1 MPRRDFDPDFSRLAS
16 IEGGE
21 QMVFRCAVAVF
32 WVALAAPALGQESFR
47 VDRLHTAA
55 TFSVS
60 HLGLS
65 LQRGSFGKTTGT
77 VMLDRAAK
85 TGSIDLAI
93 DAASVTSGSTSRE
106 TMLKGE
112 DYFNVAQFPSIT
124 FKSTKLKFDGDRVV
138 SADGELTIRGV
149 TKPVTLTVADFKCAV
164 HPATKKPACGA
175 EVTASVKRSEFGMT
189 KNQASTSDDVTIAI
203 AIEAIQ
209 Q

>member
-1 MPRRDFDPDFSRLAS
+1 MRVRFTVTAFL
-16 IEGGE
+16 
-21 QMVFRCAVAVF
+21 VAF
-32 WVALAAPALGQESFR
+32 AAPAFSQENYR
-47 VDRLHTAA
+47 VDPLHTAA

-65 LQRGSFGKTTGT
+65 LQRGSFGKTTGM
-77 VMLDRAAK
+77 VMLDRSARN
-85 TGSIDLAI
+85 GSIDVAI
-93 DAASVTSGSTSRE
+93 DAASVTSGSASRE

-138 SADGELTIRGV
+138 GADGELTIRGV

-175 EVTASVKRSEFGMT
+175 EVTANVKRSEFGMT
-189 KNQASTSDDVTIAI
+189 KNQASTADDVNIAI

>member
-1 MPRRDFDPDFSRLAS
+1 MWGRF
-16 IEGGE
+16 
-21 QMVFRCAVAVF
+21 AVAAF
-32 WVALAAPALGQESFR
+32 LAGCAGPALGQENYR
-47 VDRLHTAA
+47 VDPLHTAA

-65 LQRGSFGKTTGT
+65 LQRGSFGRTTGM
-77 VMLDRAAK
+77 VVLDRSARS
-85 TGSIDLAI
+85 GSIDVAI
-93 DAASVTSGSTSRE
+93 DAATVTSGSMSRE

-112 DYFNVAQFPSIT
+112 EYFNVAQFPSIT

-175 EVTASVKRSEFGMT
+175 EVTANVKRSEFGMT
-189 KNQASTSDDVTIAI
+189 KNQASTADDVNIAI

>member
-1 MPRRDFDPDFSRLAS
+1 MRA
-16 IEGGE
+16 
-21 QMVFRCAVAVF
+21 RCVVATF
-32 WVALAAPALGQESFR
+32 LVAFAAPAFSQENYR
-47 VDRLHTAA
+47 VDPLHTAA

-65 LQRGSFGKTTGT
+65 LQRGSFGRTTGT
-77 VMLDRAAK
+77 VMLDRTGK
-85 TGSIDLAI
+85 KGSIDVAI

-112 DYFNVAQFPSIT
+112 DYFNVGQFPIIT
-124 FKSTKLKFDGDRVV
+124 FKSTDLKFDGDRVV
-138 SADGELTIRGV
+138 AADGELTIRGV
-149 TKPVTLTVADFKCAV
+149 TKPVTLSVADFRCAI

-175 EVTASVKRSEFGMT
+175 EVTTSVKRSEFGMT
-189 KNQASTSDDVTIAI
+189 KNTASTGDDVNIAV